1 MNGAGEI
8 GAPAE
13 PQIEI
18 RGLQTVRR
26 QIRLGIVGDELR
38 NARGLEALQRV
49 GDAFGVGA
57 RGKRTNHV
65 PEMIRRVAPKFDD
78 FCVVGQHNPSDR
90 PEIVSIPQILAAHQ
104 LGEKP
109 TLASALYLPHPE
121 EFRPGS
127 FPLPWDDSGEQRLVG
142 QFARD
147 HGALVPDRLVTSAKS
162 WLSNPHIDPK
172 QHTLPWRSDSV
183 EEKLSPFEC
192 SRLYLQHLKGAFLHA
207 AQAQGRQWDV
217 GDGQIVVTV
226 PASFDEVA
234 RSLTAEAAEAAGL
247 SHVTLLEEPQAAFY
261 AWAARAGRQWR
272 DAVTPGD
279 IILVCDVGGGTAD
292 FSLIAVADVAGNLEL
307 ERISVGE
314 HILLGGDN
322 MDLALAY
329 TLQAGLEVEGKSL
342 DAWQFLALVHAAA
355 RAKITLFEDAGLA
368 EAPIAVPSRGSSLF
382 AKTISTALD
391 RATLSQVV
399 LDGFFARTAL
409 EDLPREAPADRTAG
423 IRPALRVRS
432 GDQQAFRPLP
442 HAQPAERAGER
453 ETRARSS
460 DLGPAGRALM
470 PTALLFNGGVFKAG
484 PIRARVLDLLASWNG
499 GQVVRELEGFEPD
512 LAVAQG
518 AAIYGR
524 DRATGK
530 GMRIKAGA
538 ARSYYVGLET
548 SMLAIPGFRPPVK
561 ALCVVPQGMQE
572 GTDQLIEG
580 RTFGLVTGEAAE
592 FRFFSSA
599 VRSGDRP
606 GQILPDAERE
616 LEETSSWKSSFLLCP
631 MFRQDRPSR
640 CGSRPSSPNSARSNS
655 G

>member
-1 MNGAGEI
+1 MTA
-8 GAPAE
+8 
-13 PQIEI
+13 
-18 RGLQTVRR
+18 RFS
-26 QIRLGIVGDELR
+26 LGIDLGTS
-38 NARGLEALQRV
+38 NCAMALSDL
-49 GDAFGVGA
+49 DAD
-57 RGKRTNHV
+57 RTDIV
-65 PEMIRRVAPKFDD
+65 P
-78 FCVVGQHNPSDR
+78 
-90 PEIVSIPQILAAHQ
+90 IPQILAANQ

-109 TLASALYLPHPE
+109 TLPSALYLPHPE
-121 EFRPGS
+121 EFRSGS
-127 FPLPWDDSGEQRLVG
+127 FQLPWDDGGEPRIFG

-172 QHTLPWRSDSV
+172 QRTLPWRSEGA
-183 EEKLSPFEC
+183 EEKLSPFDC

-207 AQAQGRQWDV
+207 AHSQGRQWEV

-234 RSLTAEAAEAAGL
+234 RNLTAEAAEAAGL
-247 SHVTLLEEPQAAFY
+247 GRVTLLEEPQAAFY
-261 AWAARAGRQWR
+261 AWAARAGREWR

-279 IILVCDVGGGTAD
+279 VILVCDVGGGTAD
-292 FSLIAVADVAGNLEL
+292 FSLIAVTDVAGNLEL

-329 TLQAGLEVEGKSL
+329 TLQARVEAEGKSL
-342 DAWQFLALVHAAA
+342 DAWQFLALAHAAG
-355 RAKITLFEDAGLA
+355 RAKITLFEDAGLT

-391 RATLSQVV
+391 RALLTQIVV
-399 LDGFFARTAL
+399 DGFFARTAL
-409 EDLPREAPADRTAG
+409 DDLPQEARRTGLQEFGLPYASDPV
-423 IRPALRVRS
+423 ISKHLARFLKRSLQNVQASEKLAALIGS
-432 GDQQAFRPLP
+432 
-442 HAQPAERAGER
+442 
-453 ETRARSS
+453 
-460 DLGPAGRALM
+460 PAGGPALM
-470 PTALLFNGGVFKAG
+470 PTAVLFNGGVFKAE
-484 PIRARVLDLLASWNG
+484 PIRERLLELLATWNG
-499 GQVVRELEGFEPD
+499 GKSVRELEGFEPD

-524 DRATGK
+524 HRATGR

-548 SMLAIPGFRPPVK
+548 SMPAIPGFRPPVK

-572 GTDQLIEG
+572 GTEHLIEG
-580 RTFGLVTGEAAE
+580 RMFGLVTGEAAE

-599 VRSGDRP
+599 VRSGDTP

-616 LEETSSWKSSFLLCP
+616 LEETSLLEVELPALPDVPAGQVVPVQIEAAVTELGTLELWMKHANSDRRWKIEFQV
-631 MFRQDRPSR
+631 RTQ
-640 CGSRPSSPNSARSNS
+640 
-655 G
+655 

>member
-1 MNGAGEI
+1 MTA
-8 GAPAE
+8 
-13 PQIEI
+13 
-18 RGLQTVRR
+18 RFS
-26 QIRLGIVGDELR
+26 LGIDLGTS
-38 NARGLEALQRV
+38 NCAMALT
-49 GDAFGVGA
+49 DLDTD
-57 RGKRTNHV
+57 RT
-65 PEMIRRVAPKFDD
+65 
-78 FCVVGQHNPSDR
+78 
-90 PEIVSIPQILAAHQ
+90 EIVPIPQILAANQ

-127 FPLPWDDSGEQRLVG
+127 FPLPWDNGLELGIVG

-172 QHTLPWRSDSV
+172 QRTLPWRFDSA

-192 SRLYLQHLKGAFLHA
+192 SRRYLQHLKGTFLQT
-207 AQAQGRQWDV
+207 AQAQGREWELS
-217 GDGQIVVTV
+217 DGQIVVTV

-247 SHVTLLEEPQAAFY
+247 GHVTLLEEPQAAFY

-279 IILVCDVGGGTAD
+279 IILVCDIGGGTAD
-292 FSLIAVADVAGNLEL
+292 FSLIAVTDVAGNLEL

-329 TLQAGLEVEGKSL
+329 TLQARLEAEGKSL

-355 RAKITLFEDAGLA
+355 RAKITLFEDASLA

-382 AKTISTALD
+382 AKTIATVLD
-391 RATLSQVV
+391 RASLSQIV
-399 LDGFFARTAL
+399 LDGFFAQTAL
-409 EDLPREAPADRTAG
+409 DDLPREARRTGLREFGLPYASDPVVSKHLARFLTRSLQNVQASEQLG
-423 IRPALRVRS
+423 ALVGARAS
-432 GDQQAFRPLP
+432 GP
-442 HAQPAERAGER
+442 
-453 ETRARSS
+453 
-460 DLGPAGRALM
+460 ALM
-470 PTALLFNGGVFKAG
+470 PTAVLFNGGVFKAG
-484 PIRARVLDLLASWNG
+484 PIRARMLDLLASWNG
-499 GQVVRELEGFEPD
+499 EQEVRELEGFEPD

-518 AAIYGR
+518 AAIYGQH
-524 DRATGK
+524 RATGG

-548 SMLAIPGFRPPVK
+548 SMPAIPGFRPPVK

-572 GTDQLIEG
+572 GTEQLIEG

-599 VRSGDRP
+599 VRSGDAP

-616 LEETSSWKSSFLLCP
+616 LEETRLLEVELPALPDVPAGQVVPVRIEAVVTELGTLELWMRHTNSDRRWKIEFQV
-631 MFRQDRPSR
+631 RTQ
-640 CGSRPSSPNSARSNS
+640 
-655 G
+655 

>member
-1 MNGAGEI
+1 MTA
-8 GAPAE
+8 
-13 PQIEI
+13 
-18 RGLQTVRR
+18 RFS
-26 QIRLGIVGDELR
+26 LGIDLGTS
-38 NARGLEALQRV
+38 NCAMALTYL
-49 GDAFGVGA
+49 DTD
-57 RGKRTNHV
+57 RT
-65 PEMIRRVAPKFDD
+65 
-78 FCVVGQHNPSDR
+78 
-90 PEIVSIPQILAAHQ
+90 EIVPIPQILAANQ

-127 FPLPWDDSGEQRLVG
+127 FPLPWDNGLELGIVG

-172 QHTLPWRSDSV
+172 QRTLPWRSDSA

-192 SRLYLQHLKGAFLHA
+192 SRRYLQHLKGTFLQT
-207 AQAQGRQWDV
+207 AQAQGREWELS
-217 GDGQIVVTV
+217 DGQIVVTV

-247 SHVTLLEEPQAAFY
+247 GHVTLLEEPQAAFY

-279 IILVCDVGGGTAD
+279 IILVCDIGGGTAD
-292 FSLIAVADVAGNLEL
+292 FSLIAVTDVAGNLEL

-329 TLQAGLEVEGKSL
+329 TLQARLEAEGKSL

-355 RAKITLFEDAGLA
+355 RAKITLFEDASLA

-382 AKTISTALD
+382 AKTIATVLD
-391 RATLSQVV
+391 RASLSQIV
-399 LDGFFARTAL
+399 LDGFFAQTAL
-409 EDLPREAPADRTAG
+409 DDLPREARRTGLREFGLPYASDPVVSKHLARFLTRSLQNVQASEQLG
-423 IRPALRVRS
+423 ALVGARAS
-432 GDQQAFRPLP
+432 GP
-442 HAQPAERAGER
+442 
-453 ETRARSS
+453 
-460 DLGPAGRALM
+460 ALM
-470 PTALLFNGGVFKAG
+470 PTAVLFNGGVFKAG
-484 PIRARVLDLLASWNG
+484 PIRARMLDLLASWNG
-499 GQVVRELEGFEPD
+499 EQEVRELEGFEPD

-518 AAIYGR
+518 AAIYGQH
-524 DRATGK
+524 RATGG

-548 SMLAIPGFRPPVK
+548 SMPAIPGFRPPVK

-572 GTDQLIEG
+572 GTEQLIEG

-599 VRSGDRP
+599 VRSGDAP

-616 LEETSSWKSSFLLCP
+616 LEETRLLEVELPALPDVPAGQVVPVRIEAVVTELGTLELWMRHTNSDRRWKIEFQV
-631 MFRQDRPSR
+631 RTQ
-640 CGSRPSSPNSARSNS
+640 
-655 G
+655 